1 MNRKYLDE
9 IRFID
14 RPDLWNPNDRRQEAW
29 ELQRN
34 KYGFDEREIW
44 SMDLTFLCWLYERLM
59 FYRQHAAFDF
69 NYHQIEYK
77 GKIYTQGELIDEM
90 IRRLENYFKHSAEY
104 DEDVDEVAFMW
115 AGIMPLMWT

>member
-9 IRFID
+9 IGFTD
-14 RPDLWNPNDRRQEAW
+14 RPDLWNPNDQRQEAW

-44 SMDLTFLCWLYERLM
+44 SVDLTFLCWLYERLM

-90 IRRLENYFKHSAEY
+90 IRRLENYFQHSAEY

>member
-9 IRFID
+9 IRFFD
-14 RPDLWNPNDRRQEAW
+14 RPDLWNPNDQRQEAW

>member
-14 RPDLWNPNDRRQEAW
+14 RPDLWNPNDQRQEAW